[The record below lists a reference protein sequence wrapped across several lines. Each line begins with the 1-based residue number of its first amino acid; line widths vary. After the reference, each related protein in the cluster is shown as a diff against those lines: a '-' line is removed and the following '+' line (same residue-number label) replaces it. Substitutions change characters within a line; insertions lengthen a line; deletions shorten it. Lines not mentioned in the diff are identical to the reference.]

1 MLEDLVVIESNFM
14 KATQMNMSEKEIERL
29 ARVRT
34 KRRGSVMT
42 KVRYEA
48 EGLLEA
54 EPINND

>member
-42 KVRYEA
+42 KVMYEA

>member
-1 MLEDLVVIESNFM
+1 M

-42 KVRYEA
+42 KVMYEA

>member
-1 MLEDLVVIESNFM
+1 M

-29 ARVRT
+29 ARVRA

-42 KVRYEA
+42 KVMYEA